1 MIDMIRYIMIYD
13 ISRYVVVNCMYSM
26 NLHMVDIMIDYNI
39 L

>member
-13 ISRYVVVNCMYSM
+13 ISRYVVVNCMYS
-26 NLHMVDIMIDYNI
+26 NGWYNDR